1 MFPVIVAMLLDE
13 LFFLFLKS
21 YMSRVY
27 YSVGITLHF
36 IRYHISLQCFDAV
49 GWVAGRAPAC
59 KKLSGGVLA
68 WLSVWSEVQTCI
80 WSS

>member
-1 MFPVIVAMLLDE
+1 MESFWNEVFHLASCIPQNEMVVFAGDMNGHIGGSNVSALTLL
-13 LFFLFLKS
+13 
-21 YMSRVY
+21 
-27 YSVGITLHF
+27 VGQQEGH
-36 IRYHISLQCFDAV
+36 
-49 GWVAGRAPAC
+49 PAC